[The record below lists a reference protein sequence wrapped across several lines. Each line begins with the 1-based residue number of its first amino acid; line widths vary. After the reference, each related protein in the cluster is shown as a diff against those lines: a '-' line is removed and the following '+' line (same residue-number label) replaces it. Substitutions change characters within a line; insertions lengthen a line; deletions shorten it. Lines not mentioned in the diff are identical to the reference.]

1 MMAALELRHS
11 PAAGAVEHP
20 WHLMCGVAGLHFFKH
35 GSAQARQLVHMLVA
49 VDKIW
54 RRAHGLLKGI
64 QLVAPCGTHLHG

>member
-1 MMAALELRHS
+1 
-11 PAAGAVEHP
+11 
-20 WHLMCGVAGLHFFKH
+20 MCGVAGLHFFKH